1 MDHTPEDESPFF
13 SVVRGSSRC
22 HPISHFPFG
31 HVVQCR
37 KVMKILQGRPMVAFT
52 HPVLGWVAPGTEQPF
67 SKTSQ
72 FSTQKVDPVH

>member
-1 MDHTPEDESPFF
+1 MGWTIRLRMNPHFF
-13 SVVRGSSRC
+13 RC
-22 HPISHFPFG
+22 QGIIPLSSHFPFG

-37 KVMKILQGRPMVAFT
+37 KVMKSLQGRPMVAFT